1 MSHLVKIPLRPKS
14 GVYSAHQQVYLACA
28 ALVSPDQRVLWR
40 RTGDEAIAL
49 VNNPS
54 TELSCKPYRPQPV
67 AGHKVRFSLTA
78 NITTNERSA
87 VGRGKRI
94 DPVLRA
100 LSNKEGQSRNEVVWT
115 QALAWLESKGA
126 AHGFRV
132 LSLDKA
138 EYESLEFKRKE
149 TFVRI
154 GVVDYAGHLEIIDA
168 EKFLD
173 AMNKGIGHGKAWGCG
188 LLLCSRSV

>member
-1 MSHLVKIPLRPKS
+1 MSHLVKISLRPKS
-14 GVYSAHQQVYLACA
+14 GVYAAHQQVYLACA
-28 ALVSPDQRVLWR
+28 TLINPDQRVLWR

-49 VNNPS
+49 VQTPS
-54 TELSCKPYRPQPV
+54 SELSCKPYQPQPV
-67 AGHKVRFSLTA
+67 AGQKVRFSLTA
-78 NITTNERSA
+78 NITANERSA

-100 LSNKEGQSRNEVVWT
+100 LSNKGGLKRDEVVWA
-115 QALAWLESKGA
+115 QALEWLESKGN

-173 AMNKGIGHGKAWGCG
+173 AMKNGIGHGKAWGCG